1 MVIATLEVWQDGI
14 DGPVREFDKEFPSRE
29 HMHQW
34 LNIQAQHPFMWMVL
48 IGTTEV

>member
-1 MVIATLEVWQDGI
+1 MIIATLEVWQEGQ
-14 DGPVREFDKEFPSRE
+14 DGPEREFDKEFPSMA

-34 LNIQAQHPFMWMVL
+34 LNIQAQHPFMWIVL